1 MNFQLPAPNVSQQWH
16 PCPNCNTS
24 TRIEVI
30 TAITSYEDFTHFM
43 AHRLNRAQCF
53 SCGAP
58 VEAPVRVS
66 VKITLDNFPEHE
78 CVPLV
83 LLKNPDVL
91 DDLLNNTPPGLIRV
105 YSCDELERA
114 IEACCR
120 LEFRRQGITPEE
132 ITPGEVFVAPDR

>member
-1 MNFQLPAPNVSQQWH
+1 
-16 PCPNCNTS
+16 
-24 TRIEVI
+24 
-30 TAITSYEDFTHFM
+30 M
-43 AHRLNRAQCF
+43 AHQLNRAQCF

-83 LLKNPDVL
+83 LLKDPDVH

-114 IEACCR
+114 IEASCR
-120 LEFRRQGITPEE
+120 LEFRRQGITPAEMSAE
-132 ITPGEVFVAPDR
+132 PGR